1 MGLENYV
8 FVMEFM
14 ENMAKPRIP
23 ALPKL
28 AVARDGSI
36 TTRLEVRPAVIPQ
49 TAPVSREAAEAF
61 ETIRQ
66 LEKVV
71 SEFMIQ
77 YPGHTQRIPA
87 IRPGEHPLISFV
99 RSMAASM
106 AAKQEQLEKL
116 NEEVL
121 EAAREKERFFANMS
135 HEVRTP
141 MNGIFGM
148 VNLLLEMDLDP
159 VQREHLEVI
168 HNSSESLL
176 NILDDILDYA
186 KLNARE
192 LQLKPRTFE
201 LQKLIR
207 DVLLVY
213 KANAD
218 THGIELSATICESI
232 PETIV
237 ADNLRL
243 KQILSNLTSNAI
255 KFTDAGEVSV
265 TIRSHKKA
273 GRDQL
278 LFAVR
283 DSGIGIS
290 ESAGATLFTP
300 FRQID
305 SEQPRQHSGTG
316 LGLVI
321 SKNLVELMGGRIWFE
336 SQPGI
341 GTTFYFT
348 IDYRLPEADEDAL
361 VSRKLLTQPEVA
373 PQSHGGRKRVL
384 LVEDNRVNQKVARLT
399 LEQFGCEVTIANN
412 GREAV
417 ELAVGPIAFDLI
429 LMDVNMPVMD
439 GFEATR
445 VIRTLDHPN
454 ASAPII
460 AMTGMVFEDDR
471 ERCYAAGMT
480 DVMTKPFS
488 LPDLRE
494 RVNALGGGGLCA
506 AEPAGSD
513 PGGVA
518 LVS

>member
-1 MGLENYV
+1 MKI
-8 FVMEFM
+8 
-14 ENMAKPRIP
+14 MAMPRIP
-23 ALPKL
+23 SLPKL
-28 AVARDGSI
+28 AVQPVTS
-36 TTRLEVRPAVIPQ
+36 TTRVAVRPVVVPG
-49 TAPVSREAAEAF
+49 VSRSTDEAAEAF

-148 VNLLLEMDLDP
+148 VNLLLEMELDP
-159 VQREHLEVI
+159 VQRDHLEAI
-168 HNSSESLL
+168 HSSSESLL

-186 KLNARE
+186 KLNAKE

-201 LQKLIR
+201 LQKMIR

-237 ADNLRL
+237 ADDLHL
-243 KQILSNLTSNAI
+243 KQVLSNLTSNAI
-255 KFTDAGEVSV
+255 KFTDAGEVAV

-290 ESAGATLFTP
+290 ESAGANLFTP

-305 SEQPRQHSGTG
+305 TERPRQHSGTG

-336 SQPGI
+336 SEPGS

-348 IDYRLPEADEDAL
+348 MDYRLPQGGEDDL
-361 VSRKLLTQPEVA
+361 VSRKLLTQPEVSA
-373 PQSHGGRKRVL
+373 QSQSGRKRVL

-417 ELAVGPIAFDLI
+417 ELADGPLAFDLI

-439 GFEATR
+439 GYEATR
-445 VIRTLDHPN
+445 NIRQLDHPN
-454 ASAPII
+454 ATASII
-460 AMTGMVFEDDR
+460 AMTGMVFDDDR
-471 ERCYAAGMT
+471 ERCFAAGMN

-488 LPDLRE
+488 LPDLRD
-494 RVNALGGGGLCA
+494 RVNAISTGASAKA
-506 AEPAGSD
+506 APGESDPAGI
-513 PGGVA
+513 A